1 MAAVRFAFAA
11 LLAPQ
16 IAPALWV
23 ERELQAESL
32 EIGLQDL
39 VVQLASG
46 FPLPFAH
53 R

>member
-1 MAAVRFAFAA
+1 MAVARFPFAA

-16 IAPALWV
+16 IAVELPV

-32 EIGLQDL
+32 D
-39 VVQLASG
+39 VQLASS

-53 R
+53 Q

>member
-1 MAAVRFAFAA
+1 MAVARFPFAA

-16 IAPALWV
+16 IAVELPV

-53 R
+53 Q